1 MAKFLIHNSID
12 VPNLVFI
19 KAVSHSLRVSATY
32 SGCCLYSS
40 KKKFEILYINF
51 NLVSRGKVYIY
62 YHSTCIIIRVIWTI
76 SST

>member
-32 SGCCLYSS
+32 SGCWLYSS
-40 KKKFEILYINF
+40 KKKFQILYINF
-51 NLVSRGKVYIY
+51 NLVS
-62 YHSTCIIIRVIWTI
+62 
-76 SST
+76 